1 MTDGTQK
8 PNAVV
13 TFSPENITFVGAE
26 GETVMAIADRHGV
39 PIATRCHGEARC
51 GACLVLV
58 LAGAENLGPVRI
70 DERDHLARPGHRL
83 ACRARV
89 FGPVV
94 VRRVHDP
101 GPGSGPPPGSSNE
114 SSTA

>member
-1 MTDGTQK
+1 MADETEKQG
-8 PNAVV
+8 ASV
-13 TFSPENITFVGAE
+13 TFSPENFTIDGAD

-101 GPGSGPPPGSSNE
+101 TSVEGKPEIEPGGG
-114 SSTA
+114 